1 MCKKKLV
8 KKLKTNI
15 KIIIGVAI
23 GILIS
28 VASCYVLAETLI
40 NSKDVVYED
49 NSGLAAENVQDAID
63 GTCSKIDTRLANIED
78 KLYTVKNLYVT
89 DEIVP
94 PTDIS
99 YTGLYV
105 VIPANSY
112 CSVTAGAYF
121 NYTPPTMIVLSS
133 SSATSQYSL
142 AVMDGFYG
150 SDAAY
155 STVTYSTHTIKEMTI
170 YLWAKYYENN
180 SRNNVTIDGFCATK
194 YK

>member
-1 MCKKKLV
+1 M
-8 KKLKTNI
+8 KTNI
-15 KIIIGVAI
+15 KIIIGVSI

-112 CSVTAGAYF
+112 CSLSGFAEWYSHQPYRVSLNSNT
-121 NYTPPTMIVLSS
+121 TSS
-133 SSATSQYSL
+133 SS
-142 AVMDGFYG
+142 
-150 SDAAY
+150 
-155 STVTYSTHTIKEMTI
+155 TYSFTEYSGVHSSSTSTSTTYSFYTGRSMNI
-170 YLWAKYYENN
+170 YLWVKYVSSSSSHTE
-180 SRNNVTIDGFCATK
+180 RVGIQGFCATK